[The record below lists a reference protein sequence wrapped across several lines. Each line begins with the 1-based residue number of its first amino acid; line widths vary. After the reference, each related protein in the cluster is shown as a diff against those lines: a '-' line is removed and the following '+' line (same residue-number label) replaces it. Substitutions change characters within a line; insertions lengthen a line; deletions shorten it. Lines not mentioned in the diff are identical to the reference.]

1 MALARKSDSI
11 SNYGQSF
18 GGRKRKSGKY
28 LRQALY
34 QTVYAWRPFEPDFTS
49 KAQKAVLKTIKY
61 CCETCNGK
69 EVDNCVTYVWGGQCE
84 PTVVPAYVRC
94 EYVD

>member
-11 SNYGQSF
+11 SNF
-18 GGRKRKSGKY
+18 GPSWGGTRKKSGKL

-49 KAQKAVLKTIKY
+49 KAQKAALKTIKN
-61 CCETCNGK
+61 CCETCEGK
-69 EVDNCVTYVWGGQCE
+69 TVDNCVTYVWGGQCE